1 MKRDYS
7 AAQACATLNNIP
19 HRRCCNDCVVALH
32 FSCVVNLVLF
42 RGRAL
47 GLIISIAKNKVG

>member
-7 AAQACATLNNIP
+7 AAQAGAILNNIP

-32 FSCVVNLVLF
+32 FFCVVNLVLF
-42 RGRAL
+42 KARVL
-47 GLIISIAKNKVG
+47 GLIISIGKNKVG